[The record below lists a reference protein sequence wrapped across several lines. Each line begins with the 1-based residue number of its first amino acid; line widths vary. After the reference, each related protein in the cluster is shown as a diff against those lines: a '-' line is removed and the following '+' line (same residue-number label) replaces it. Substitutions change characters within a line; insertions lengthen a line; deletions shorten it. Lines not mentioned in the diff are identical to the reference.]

1 MRRLKRLKRITPL
14 AGICLFVCLLVW
26 LLAWVLVGCAP
37 TTSVTPVMS
46 VTPSASAPS
55 GGCVPTDQDRY
66 VYQPTRLQVLRAC
79 VHITG
84 IVREIE
90 RDGVDGD
97 ITLLIQL
104 DPPYESLL
112 TARNQEAQH
121 GYLVVEPVC
130 MLQPL
135 LPGAI
140 SLCASDPAPY
150 AGPIPSIGAH
160 VWMDGR
166 YVLDLN
172 HGAWAELHPLYRAGL
187 LTP

>member
-1 MRRLKRLKRITPL
+1 MRRLRRITPL
-14 AGICLFVCLLVW
+14 AGMCLLVCLL
-26 LLAWVLVGCAP
+26 GCALAGCA
-37 TTSVTPVMS
+37 TTTPVRS

-79 VHITG
+79 VRITG
-84 IVREIE
+84 TVQEIE

-97 ITLLIQL
+97 ITLLVRL
-104 DPPYESLL
+104 DPPYDTLL
-112 TARNQEAQH
+112 TARNHEAQH

-135 LPGAI
+135 VPGAI

-150 AGPIPSIGAH
+150 AGPMPSIGTH
-160 VWMDGR
+160 VWMEGR